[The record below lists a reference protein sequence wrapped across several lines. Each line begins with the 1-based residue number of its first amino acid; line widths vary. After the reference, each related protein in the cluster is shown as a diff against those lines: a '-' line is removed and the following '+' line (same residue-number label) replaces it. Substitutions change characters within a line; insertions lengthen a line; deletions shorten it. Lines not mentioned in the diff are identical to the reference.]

1 MNHLGMV
8 YLSAA
13 ATILQYDQL
22 KIKILSFMKTVLSFE
37 FSMKVRQISSS
48 GFQSGFKC
56 D

>member
-22 KIKILSFMKTVLSFE
+22 KIKILSFMKTVFIIRILNES
-37 FSMKVRQISSS
+37 KA
-48 GFQSGFKC
+48 